1 MPLHLTHVNTDVW
14 VAVLCCAR
22 FKDFTPYQMSVLLSG
37 LAKARRAVP
46 TTWATALI
54 ENFTQQLP
62 DAEPGDVCRLISA
75 LSKVVVKPRGSAH
88 WVASTP
94 AVQQQLQQVVAWLV
108 PQLGNVEPAWMVQLV
123 PGLAKL
129 RCVLGLSAVQE
140 LNDAAARMDERLTPG
155 QRKLLAGSFGKLR
168 KLLQQQPQQ
177 QQPRQPA
184 RAAAAPLFGSSQGG
198 DWLPQQ
204 TAADADLW

>member
-1 MPLHLTHVNTDVW
+1 
-14 VAVLCCAR
+14 
-22 FKDFTPYQMSVLLSG
+22 MSVLLSG

-46 TTWATALI
+46 TTWATTLI

-62 DAEPGDVCRLISA
+62 EAEPGDVCRLISA
-75 LSKVVVKPRGSAH
+75 LSRVVVKPRGSAH
-88 WVASTP
+88 WVATTP

-108 PQLGNVEPAWMVQLV
+108 PQLGSVEPAWMVQLV

-129 RCVLGLSAVQE
+129 RCVLELSAVQE

-168 KLLQQQPQQ
+168 QLSQQQQPQQ
-177 QQPRQPA
+177 QRQAA
-184 RAAAAPLFGSSQGG
+184 RAAAAPLFGSPQER
-198 DWLPQQ
+198 DWLPQR